1 MGFRRAQA
9 LIHWSHL
16 RENVR
21 ALRSLLGDSRYFCPM
36 IKANAYGHG
45 DAELAKFLQHEGV
58 SHLGVGQIEEAE
70 RIRSRGVTS
79 PILSFAH
86 FDAAGAEA
94 TLALDLTPVM
104 TDLGQVEIF
113 LEALKARAAR
123 NFELRPHPVHI
134 KFDTGMNRMGLAAS
148 EVPQLVDLWKKNQ
161 GALRLTGVLT
171 HLLRGEDANLFE
183 GDSYQQLKKLASVV
197 DNLRSYRVE
206 IKDGSWNQFEV
217 HALNSAALLQMENLS
232 GALNQNFSELQ
243 LGARP
248 GLAIYGY
255 SPIHDTKL
263 KLRPVMSIR
272 SNLVSVRKVAAGQTV
287 SYSGVWRASRDSWIG
302 VVPLGYADGYSRLLT
317 GKAQV
322 LVGGSRVSVIG
333 HICMDYFMIDLTEL
347 IKSRGLD
354 SVKSLLVTLLGYDE
368 FGNCMSAHEIAEKS
382 GLITWEVLT
391 SVAERIP
398 RVYTAE
404 EVTP

>member
-1 MGFRRAQA
+1 MGFRPAQA

-21 ALRSLLGDSRYFCPM
+21 VLRGLLGDARFFCPM

-45 DAELAKFLQHEGV
+45 DAELANFLQHEGV
-58 SHLGVGQIEEAE
+58 SALGVGQIEEAE
-70 RIRSRGVTS
+70 RIRAKGVRS

-86 FDAAGAEA
+86 FDAHGAEA
-94 TLALDLTPVM
+94 ILDLNLTPVM

-113 LEALKARAAR
+113 LEALQTRAAK
-123 NFELRPHPVHI
+123 NLQVKPYAVHL
-134 KFDTGMNRMGLAAS
+134 KFDTGMNRMGLGAA
-148 EVPQLVDLWKKNQ
+148 EVQELVDLWKKNK
-161 GALRLTGVLT
+161 GALKLTGVLT
-171 HLLRGEDANLFE
+171 HLLRGEDANLRE
-183 GDSYQQLKKLASVV
+183 GDSFQQLRKLESLVTS
-197 DNLRSYRVE
+197 LRKYSAEVR
-206 IKDGSWNQFEV
+206 DGSWSQFEI
-217 HALNSAALLQMENLS
+217 HALNSAALLQMENVS

-255 SPIHDTKL
+255 SPVNDAKI

-272 SNLVSVRKVAAGQTV
+272 SSLVSVRKVAAGQTV
-287 SYSGVWRASRDSWIG
+287 SYSGVWRASKDSWIG

-317 GKAQV
+317 GKAEV
-322 LVGGSRVSVIG
+322 LVGGTRVSVVG
-333 HICMDYFMIDLTEL
+333 NICMDYFMIDLTEL
-347 IKSRGLD
+347 VKSRGLD
-354 SVKSLLVTLLGYDE
+354 SIKDLLVTLLGFDE
-368 FGNCMSAHEIAEKS
+368 FGNCIGAQEIAEKS
-382 GLITWEVLT
+382 GMITWEVLT

-404 EVTP
+404 EVRS